1 MTKHSKLIQE
11 EKLNDLYKLFLALVG
26 ATLYA
31 ASINLFVTPANL
43 YTGGI
48 MGFSQLFR
56 TLLVDYLHLPFQH
69 FDISGIIYYILNI
82 PILFLAYNKIG
93 KKFFLKTMICI
104 TWITVAMSIIPIPQK
119 PLLESDLLGTCFIGG
134 ILAGF
139 GIGTMLKMGASGGG
153 MDIVGMVLIKWKR
166 NFSVGKISLF
176 VNAVLYAICL
186 LLFDI
191 PIVIYSLIY
200 ASISSIAIDRVHDQ
214 TINVEVTIITKKDC
228 KEMNDEI
235 FQELRRGITLWQSTG
250 AYTSEDSKVLYILLS
265 KYEVRHLKHIIKKYD
280 PNAFIVVNEGVHIE
294 GNYLIKL

>member
-1 MTKHSKLIQE
+1 MAHISKLSKE
-11 EKLNDLYKLFLALVG
+11 EKLNELYKIFYALIG

-48 MGFSQLFR
+48 MGFCQLIR

-69 FDISGIIYYILNI
+69 FDISGIIYYIVNV
-82 PILFLAYNKIG
+82 PILFLGYSKIG
-93 KKFFLKTMICI
+93 KRFFFKTLACVS
-104 TWITVAMSIIPIPQK
+104 WITIAMSIIPVPSQ
-119 PLLESDLLGTCFIGG
+119 PLLENDLLGSCFIGG
-134 ILAGF
+134 IISGF
-139 GIGTMLKMGASGGG
+139 GIGTTLKMGGSGGG
-153 MDIVGMVLIKWKR
+153 MDIIGVVLIKWKR
-166 NFSVGKISLF
+166 NFSVGKVNLF
-176 VNAVLYAICL
+176 INVVLYAICL

-191 PIVIYSLIY
+191 PVVIYSLIFAAIY
-200 ASISSIAIDRVHDQ
+200 SIAIDRVHDQ

-235 FQELRRGITLWQSTG
+235 FQELHRGITIWNSTG
-250 AYTSEDSKVLYILLS
+250 GYTSEDSKVLYILLS

-294 GNYLIKL
+294 GNYLVKL